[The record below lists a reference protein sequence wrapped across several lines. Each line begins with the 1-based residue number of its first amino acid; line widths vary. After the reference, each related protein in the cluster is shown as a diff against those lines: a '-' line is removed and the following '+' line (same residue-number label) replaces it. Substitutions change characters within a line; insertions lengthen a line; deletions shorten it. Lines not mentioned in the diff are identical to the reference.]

1 MRQMGF
7 AMIDLYQ
14 GLTQNFVGQLV
25 VKNLGLPDAPKLKRW
40 SSGSVLVDG
49 VVLVGA
55 APGGRLLQPVASQL
69 AALGVDAA
77 TETIVG
83 QRYLGLVFDA
93 TGVTEAAR
101 LESLQEFF
109 TPVMR
114 SVESNPR
121 VIVLGTPPE
130 DAATDSERVAQ
141 RALEGFTRSLGKEIG
156 RGGTVQLVYV
166 TQGSERS
173 LSSTL
178 AFLLSPKSA
187 YVSGQVIRVG
197 TAASGAAPVFDVERP
212 LTGKTALV
220 TGAAQGI
227 GASIA
232 GVLHRDGATVVG
244 VDVAR
249 ASNDLNLVMTRL
261 GGAAVTLDITAP
273 TRPPASPTGSTSL
286 HDGIDVVV
294 HNAGVTRDKKLANMS
309 SERFRAPLEVNLL
322 SPHRITEE
330 LLERKLIRPGGAIV
344 AVSSIAGIAGN
355 LGQTNYATSKAGVIG
370 LVDTLAHR
378 VADRAVTINAVAP
391 GFIETQMTAA
401 MPLLVREIGRR
412 MKLAEP
418 RRSACRRRRDRRLAG
433 QPRLQRGQRERGPR
447 LWPEP
452 DRCVSASMSDP
463 GTRTLT
469 SAPSTWM
476 LFAKAVAP
484 ALPLV
489 GSLPG
494 VRHSGVGRARAD
506 AAA

>member
-1 MRQMGF
+1 
-7 AMIDLYQ
+7 MIDLYQ

-40 SSGSVLVDG
+40 SPGSALVDG
-49 VVLVGA
+49 AVLLGA
-55 APGGRLLQPVASQL
+55 APGGRLLERVGSQL
-69 AALGVDAA
+69 DALGIEFA
-77 TETIVG
+77 TEAIVG

-93 TGVTEAAR
+93 TGITEIER
-101 LESLQEFF
+101 LGALQEFF

-114 SVESNPR
+114 SLEANPR
-121 VIVLGTPPE
+121 VVVLGTPPE
-130 DAATDSERVAQ
+130 SAAADSERIAQ
-141 RALEGFTRSLGKEIG
+141 RGLEGFTRSLGKEVG

-166 TQGSERS
+166 TEGSEHS
-173 LSSTL
+173 LASTL

-187 YVSGQVIRVG
+187 YVSGQVIRIG
-197 TAASGAAPVFDVERP
+197 ATASGAAPVFDVERP

-261 GGAAVTLDITAP
+261 GGAAVTLDITAADAP
-273 TRPPASPTGSTSL
+273 TRLADRLHEL

-322 SPHRITEE
+322 APHHITEE

-370 LVDTLAHR
+370 LVDALAHR

-401 MPLLVREIGRR
+401 MPLLVREVGRR
-412 MKLAEP
+412 MN
-418 RRSACRRRRDRRLAG
+418 
-433 QPRLQRGQRERGPR
+433 
-447 LWPEP
+447 
-452 DRCVSASMSDP
+452 SMSQGGLPVDVAETVAWLANP
-463 GTRTLT
+463 GS
-469 SAPSTWM
+469 SA
-476 LFAKAVAP
+476 VNGN
-484 ALPLV
+484 V
-489 GSLPG
+489 VRVCGQSLIG
-494 VRHSGVGRARAD
+494 A
-506 AAA
+506 

>member
-1 MRQMGF
+1 
-7 AMIDLYQ
+7 MIDLYQ

-25 VKNLGLPDAPKLKRW
+25 VKNFGLPDAPKLKRW
-40 SSGSVLVDG
+40 SSGSALVDG
-49 VVLVGA
+49 VVLLGA
-55 APGGRLLQPVASQL
+55 APGGRLLQSVGSQL
-69 AALGVDAA
+69 AALGVDVA

-93 TGVTEAAR
+93 TGVTDAAR
-101 LESLQEFF
+101 LEALQEFF

-114 SVESNPR
+114 SLESNPR

-130 DAATDSERVAQ
+130 VAASDSERVAQ

-166 TQGSERS
+166 TQGSEQS

-197 TAASGAAPVFDVERP
+197 TTTSGSTAPVFDVERP
-212 LTGKTALV
+212 LAGKSALV
-220 TGAAQGI
+220 TGAARGI

-232 GVLHRDGATVVG
+232 EVLHRDGAAIVG
-244 VDVAR
+244 VDVAQ
-249 ASNDLNLVMTRL
+249 ASNDLNAVMTGL
-261 GGAAVTLDITAP
+261 GGIAVTLDITAADA
-273 TRPPASPTGSTSL
+273 PARLADRLQEL

-294 HNAGVTRDKKLANMS
+294 HNAGVTRDKKLANMGS
-309 SERFRAPLEVNLL
+309 DRFRAPLEVNLL
-322 SPHRITEE
+322 APQRITEE
-330 LLERKLIRPGGAIV
+330 LLERKLIRAGGAVI

-370 LVDTLAHR
+370 LVDALAHR

-412 MKLAEP
+412 MNSLSQSGLPVDVAETVAWLANP
-418 RRSACRRRRDRRLAG
+418 GSSAVNGNVVRVCG
-433 QPRLQRGQRERGPR
+433 Q
-447 LWPEP
+447 
-452 DRCVSASMSDP
+452 
-463 GTRTLT
+463 
-469 SAPSTWM
+469 
-476 LFAKAVAP
+476 
-484 ALPLV
+484 
-489 GSLPG
+489 SLIG
-494 VRHSGVGRARAD
+494 A
-506 AAA
+506 

>member
-1 MRQMGF
+1 
-7 AMIDLYQ
+7 MIDLYQ

-197 TAASGAAPVFDVERP
+197 TATSGSTAPVFDVERP
-212 LTGKTALV
+212 LAGKSALV
-220 TGAAQGI
+220 TGAARGI

-232 GVLHRDGATVVG
+232 EVLHRDGAAIVG
-244 VDVAR
+244 VDVAP
-249 ASNDLNLVMTRL
+249 ASNDLNAVMTRL
-261 GGAAVTLDITAP
+261 GGIAVTLDITAADA
-273 TRPPASPTGSTSL
+273 PARLADRLQEL
-286 HDGIDVVV
+286 HGGIDVVV
-294 HNAGVTRDKKLANMS
+294 HNAGVTRDKKLANMGS
-309 SERFRAPLEVNLL
+309 DRFRAPLEVNLL
-322 SPHRITEE
+322 APQRITEE
-330 LLERKLIRPGGAIV
+330 LLERKLIRAGGAII

-355 LGQTNYATSKAGVIG
+355 PGQTNYATSKAGVIG

-412 MKLAEP
+412 MNSLSQGGLPVDVAETVAWLANP
-418 RRSACRRRRDRRLAG
+418 GSSAVNGNVVRVCG
-433 QPRLQRGQRERGPR
+433 Q
-447 LWPEP
+447 
-452 DRCVSASMSDP
+452 
-463 GTRTLT
+463 
-469 SAPSTWM
+469 
-476 LFAKAVAP
+476 
-484 ALPLV
+484 
-489 GSLPG
+489 SLIG
-494 VRHSGVGRARAD
+494 A
-506 AAA
+506 